1 MKFTV
6 PKESNRR
13 QTPAS
18 SFFVEGEQQKKRE
31 EPLEVPAFMRRV
43 PVGAQKNGTGKKSP
57 PGYSRRSA
65 LKGVAYCSSS
75 MAL

>member
-43 PVGAQKNGTGKKSP
+43 LSARRKTGQAKKARKNRLMLHRLSHGQKD
-57 PGYSRRSA
+57 RR
-65 LKGVAYCSSS
+65 L
-75 MAL
+75 

>member
-43 PVGAQKNGTGKKSP
+43 PVGAQNNRLMLHRLSHGQKD
-57 PGYSRRSA
+57 RR
-65 LKGVAYCSSS
+65 L
-75 MAL
+75 